1 MMMMM
6 MMMMVG
12 KIQEEIL
19 EKVSQK
25 EIIETKGGSRM
36 ERSDYTRTHMFD
48 KHVSASPVAAGLHRL
63 NPFSPTLF

>member
-1 MMMMM
+1 M
-6 MMMMVG
+6 MMMMVC
-12 KIQEEIL
+12 KIQEETL
-19 EKVSQK
+19 EEVSQK
-25 EIIETKGGSRM
+25 EIIETKGESHM